1 MPTENAHNATHER
14 SLSGIT
20 QRINDKMPFQ
30 KQEGAVSQE
39 MAITP
44 IHGLNAV
51 IGSTTS
57 NTGAMAKGRSA
68 GLADAGL

>member
-1 MPTENAHNATHER
+1 
-14 SLSGIT
+14 
-20 QRINDKMPFQ
+20 MPFQ

-44 IHGLNAV
+44 IPGLNAV

-57 NTGAMAKGRSA
+57 NTGAMAKGRSV
-68 GLADAGL
+68 GLADGGL

>member
-1 MPTENAHNATHER
+1 
-14 SLSGIT
+14 
-20 QRINDKMPFQ
+20 MPFQ

-57 NTGAMAKGRSA
+57 NTGAMAKGRSV
-68 GLADAGL
+68 GLADGGL